1 MEHNEHSTEQIGYSH
16 QLIKIRCLVSFN
28 SLFRCLKHTG
38 KFDRAYECQTIRFTE
53 ETGLRI
59 KNALIC

>member
-38 KFDRAYECQTIRFTE
+38 KFDRAYECQTIGFTE
-53 ETGLRI
+53 ETGL
-59 KNALIC
+59 